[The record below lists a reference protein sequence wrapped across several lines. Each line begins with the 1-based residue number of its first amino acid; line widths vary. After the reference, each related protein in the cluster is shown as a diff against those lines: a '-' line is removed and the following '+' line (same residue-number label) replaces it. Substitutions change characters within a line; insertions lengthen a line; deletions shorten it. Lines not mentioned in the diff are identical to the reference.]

1 MQRLR
6 ITVCLMAALG
16 LLAQPAYAS
25 PLIRDAEIEHT
36 LRLYSDPIFLAD
48 GLKPSAINLFIVQ
61 EDTLNAY
68 VAGGA
73 NMFIYTGLIMQ
84 CDTPDMLIGVM
95 AHEAGHIVGGHLAR
109 GSEKLKNAQ
118 IGSIMTFVLGAA
130 AAAASRRPEAATA
143 VITGGQ
149 NAVMRNFLS
158 FTRANEEA
166 ADQSALGA
174 LDKINVSAAGLV
186 KTFELLQRNE
196 RAHGGSPD
204 PYMITH
210 PLSSTRID
218 HVRNHA
224 ENSPIPYG
232 QYPSQLNALHQR
244 MVAKLYG
251 FLNSPERTLARY
263 PRSKNSVAARV
274 ARALAYY
281 KMPDLQQAT
290 TELDSLLA
298 ELPRDPFLHELKGQI
313 FFENN
318 RLKEALASYDMAVKL
333 LPNSPL
339 LLADFGKVELAQ
351 NPPLTASA
359 IAHLEK
365 SIALDHDNATAWR
378 QLAGAYG
385 KAGQQQMSALALAEE
400 ALLMDDPE
408 TAMKQADAA
417 LAGLKDGTPAKQRAR
432 DIKAFAIERQAA
444 KKKEGN

>member
-1 MQRLR
+1 MRRLR
-6 ITVCLMAALG
+6 SSICLAVALS
-16 LLAQPAYAS
+16 LLAQPACAA
-25 PLIRDAEIEHT
+25 PLIRDAEIEYT
-36 LRLYSDPIFLAD
+36 LRQYADPIFRAD

-84 CDTPDMLIGVM
+84 CETPDMLIGVM

-109 GSEKLKNAQ
+109 GGEKLKNAQ

-149 NAVMRNFLS
+149 NAVMRNFFS

-174 LDKINVSAAGLV
+174 LDKIGVSAAGLV

-204 PYMITH
+204 PYMLTH
-210 PLSSTRID
+210 PLSATRVE

-224 ENSPIPYG
+224 EKSPIPFG

-251 FLNSPERTLARY
+251 FLNSPERTLVRY
-263 PRSKNSVAARV
+263 PRSNTSVAARV

-281 KMPDLQQAT
+281 KMPDLPQASA
-290 TELDSLLA
+290 ELDSLLA
-298 ELPRDPFLHELKGQI
+298 ELPKDPFLHELKGQI

-318 RLKEALASYDMAVKL
+318 RLKEALEAYEMAVKL
-333 LPNSPL
+333 LPDSPL
-339 LLADFGKVELAQ
+339 LLADLGKVELAQ
-351 NPPLTASA
+351 NPPMVAQA
-359 IAHLEK
+359 ISHLEK
-365 SIALDHDNATAWR
+365 STMLDRGNSYAWR

-385 KAGQQQMSALALAEE
+385 KAGQDGLAALALAEE
-400 ALLMDDPE
+400 AMLMDD
-408 TAMKQADAA
+408 ADIAIRQADAA
-417 LAGLKDGTPAKQRAR
+417 LPKLREGTPARQRAR
-432 DIKAFAIERQAA
+432 DLKSFAIERQAA
-444 KKKEGN
+444 KKKGE